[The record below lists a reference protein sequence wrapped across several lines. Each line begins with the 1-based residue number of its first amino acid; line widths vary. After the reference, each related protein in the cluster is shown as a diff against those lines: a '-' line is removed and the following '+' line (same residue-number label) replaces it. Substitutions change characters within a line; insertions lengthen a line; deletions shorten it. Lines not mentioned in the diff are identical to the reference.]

1 VRLGTSLI
9 DPTTTILGAY
19 LGQSVCQR
27 WVTLTRKQKPAKAFL
42 VEPSNILR
50 FSMLHP
56 RIQDAATLYNPL
68 LRSVCQSSLGTLFS
82 IFITDITVSL
92 AISRPAVV
100 IAITTL
106 PMLLL
111 SRIAASRC
119 LLPPPPPYF
128 CPHAPAAHYY
138 CCSVVRFISN
148 MYPSI
153 HCSHGP
159 VIHLST
165 LMAHIISVPCLR
177 STGGV
182 VIGSGNRERRYHMYF
197 SFAHT
202 WVINP

>member
-1 VRLGTSLI
+1 MSTLGN
-9 DPTTTILGAY
+9 AY
-19 LGQSVCQR
+19 SQ
-27 WVTLTRKQKPAKAFL
+27 TEPAKAFL
-42 VEPSNILR
+42 VEPSKILR
-50 FSMLHP
+50 FSMLHHSYT
-56 RIQDAATLYNPL
+56 RHCYAIQSALTLL
-68 LRSVCQSSLGTLFS
+68 HSFRQSSLGTLFS
-82 IFITDITVSL
+82 VFTTDITVSL
-92 AISRPAVV
+92 PITRPAVV

-111 SRIAASRC
+111 SRIATSRC
-119 LLPPPPPYF
+119 LLPPPPPDF
-128 CPHAPAAHYY
+128 CPHAPTAHYY

-148 MYPSI
+148 MYTSI

-165 LMAHIISVPCLR
+165 LMSHVISVPSLR